1 MYYENFEK
9 LCLEKNVTASKVSKA
24 TGISTATLSSWKKN
38 VYTPKQD
45 KLQLIADYFGVT
57 LDYLINGKE
66 KESEFSPEQADLW
79 IAIRHDKELLNAL
92 EKYMKLSEENKKRV
106 LERIDTLSEV

>member
-9 LCLEKNVTASKVSKA
+9 LCSERNVTASKVSKA

-45 KLQLIADYFGVT
+45 KLQLIADFFGVT
-57 LDYLINGKE
+57 LDYLVTGEKSIEETAKLDARLTELDSRLKE
-66 KESEFSPEQADLW
+66 YMLKLSQLSD
-79 IAIRHDKELLNAL
+79 
-92 EKYMKLSEENKKRV
+92 EKQECVMKL
-106 LERIDTLSEV
+106 IDLLK

>member
-9 LCLEKNVTASKVSKA
+9 LCLEKNITASKVSRA

-45 KLQLIADYFGVT
+45 KLQLIADYFGVS
-57 LDYLINGKE
+57 LDYLINGEKTIEEKAKFDARLSGIDDTLKEYLWKLNELSKE
-66 KESEFSPEQADLW
+66 KQECV
-79 IAIRHDKELLNAL
+79 
-92 EKYMKLSEENKKRV
+92 MKL
-106 LERIDTLSEV
+106 IDLLK